1 MQHYC
6 AGHYS
11 KSVNLCLV
19 AVVVVVPTVLACTCT
34 LYSDQ
39 YRVLLSPTAVWYGSN
54 IPSVRYDICV
64 GVPISCLF
72 TKIIGA
78 CLAKYL
84 NRFFNVKG
92 KGLLVLEAF
101 SVIVKLQTSL

>member
-1 MQHYC
+1 MTTLQLDMQHYC

-54 IPSVRYDICV
+54 IPFVMIFV
-64 GVPISCLF
+64 
-72 TKIIGA
+72 
-78 CLAKYL
+78 LASRFHVYL
-84 NRFFNVKG
+84 PR
-92 KGLLVLEAF
+92 L
-101 SVIVKLQTSL
+101 